1 METLRERE
9 VHIYHSLC
17 GKWNKNEHCDS
28 SDLSKNVH
36 LLKYLYRDV
45 HRTFKK
51 SQRGARG
58 KAETVTKGRGR
69 VSEDRRDI

>member
-1 METLRERE
+1 MEALRERE
-9 VHIYHSLC
+9 GHIYHSLC

-36 LLKYLYRDV
+36 LLKRLCRDV
-45 HRTFKK
+45 HRRTFQR

-58 KAETVTKGRGR
+58 KAETVTKER
-69 VSEDRRDI
+69 VSEDRKDI